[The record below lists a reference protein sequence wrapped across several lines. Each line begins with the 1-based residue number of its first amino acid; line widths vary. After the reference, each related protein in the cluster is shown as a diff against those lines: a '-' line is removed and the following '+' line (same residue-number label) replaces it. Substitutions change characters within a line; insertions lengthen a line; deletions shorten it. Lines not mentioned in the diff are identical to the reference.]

1 MMSRAEAK
9 ALIHKQ
15 GPTGSLV
22 LLLRRYALLGWVL
35 FFLLALYTG
44 AYILV
49 KTGQPIPVLTMDQE
63 GRLIGHIDYVD
74 PLRRTDTEL
83 ISGAKYFLLHHL
95 SANSATIYEDAA
107 IALTM
112 MADDLGKRTLAQY
125 KTTNQL
131 RDIEKA
137 DVTSRVTFTREPEQ
151 RARVVWRREDTAAV
165 ALQGDVR
172 IGDDI
177 SNAYYVELTV
187 QIVSRTQDY
196 AHGIKIL
203 DIRDM

>member
-1 MMSRAEAK
+1 MSRSEAK
-9 ALIHKQ
+9 ALINKQ
-15 GPTGSLV
+15 GTTGSLV
-22 LLLRRYALLGWVL
+22 LMLRRYAVLGWVL

-49 KTGQPIPVLTMDQE
+49 KAGQPIPVLTMDQD
-63 GRLIGHIDYVD
+63 GRLIGNIDYVD
-74 PLRRTDTEL
+74 PLSRTDTEL
-83 ISGAKYFLLHHL
+83 ISGTKYFLLHHL

-107 IALTM
+107 IALSM
-112 MADDLGKRTLAQY
+112 MADRLSERTLAQY

-131 RDIEKA
+131 REIEKA
-137 DVTSRVTFTREPEQ
+137 DVTSRMTFAREPEQ
-151 RARVVWRREDTAAV
+151 RALVVWRRDDTAAI

-172 IGDDI
+172 IGEEI

-187 QIVSRTQDY
+187 QIVPRTQDY
-196 AHGIKIL
+196 AHGIKII

>member
-1 MMSRAEAK
+1 MSRSEAK
-9 ALIHKQ
+9 ALINKQ
-15 GPTGSLV
+15 GTTGSLV
-22 LLLRRYALLGWVL
+22 LMLRRYALLGWVL

-44 AYILV
+44 AFVLV
-49 KTGQPIPVLTMDQE
+49 KAGQPIPVLTMDQD
-63 GRLIGHIDYVD
+63 GRLIGNIDYVD
-74 PLRRTDTEL
+74 PLSRTDTEL
-83 ISGAKYFLLHHL
+83 IAGTKYFLQHHL

-107 IALTM
+107 IALSM
-112 MADDLGKRTLAQY
+112 MADRLSERTLAQY

-131 RDIEKA
+131 REIEKA
-137 DVTSRVTFTREPEQ
+137 DVTSRITFARNAEQ
-151 RARVVWRREDTAAV
+151 RARVVWRRDDTAAV

-172 IGDDI
+172 IGEDI

-187 QIVSRTQDY
+187 QIVPRTQDY